1 MQLEHDACQAGVIV
15 KWSSEDRVKV
25 QELVVSGLPVSVGL
39 VEELIKSLD
48 HPRHTVQSATRY
60 RNRVKQEEP
69 ARQVERKRKCCL
81 VFVPYHR
88 LEYVVREVGK
98 VPAQSDMNIE
108 HGKHDLFLYFQE
120 DDTVAMQNSQ
130 DLLVFHKSTTANIFP
145 AERH

>member
-1 MQLEHDACQAGVIV
+1 MAPGVIV

-25 QELVVSGLPVSVGL
+25 QELVDSVLPVSSGL

-48 HPRHTVQSATRY
+48 RPRHTVQSTTRY
-60 RNRVKQEEP
+60 CSRVKQEEP
-69 ARQVERKRKCCL
+69 THQVGRKRKSCL

-98 VPAQSDMNIE
+98 VPAQSDMNLE
-108 HGKHDLFLYFQE
+108 HDKHDLFLYVQE

-145 AERH
+145 VERH